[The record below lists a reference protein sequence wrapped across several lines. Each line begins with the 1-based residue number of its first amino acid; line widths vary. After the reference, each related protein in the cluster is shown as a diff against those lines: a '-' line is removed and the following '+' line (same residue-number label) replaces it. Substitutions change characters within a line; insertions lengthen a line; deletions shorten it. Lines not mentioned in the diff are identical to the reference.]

1 MNTRMPLFVSV
12 AVVAAM
18 LAVSAWWSFHLP
30 ANAGIPMHWNADGQ
44 PDRFAHGPLAV
55 FITPAMT
62 ALVAMVFWV
71 IPRLE
76 PRRLNIAASGK
87 FYRAVWIG
95 TILMLAATHGAARYM
110 SLHKGT
116 DVSNVVVAA
125 VCLLIIVVGNYL
137 GKTRSMFLAGVRT
150 PWTLTSEY
158 SWQRT
163 HSLAG
168 KLFIAAG
175 ALGFAAA
182 ITLPAKEAS
191 HIFLYAL
198 GVSVVISV
206 IVSYVYWRRDPLRH
220 TGDGTP
226 E

>member
-1 MNTRMPLFVSV
+1 MPLFVSF
-12 AVVAAM
+12 AVIAAM
-18 LAVSAWWSFHLP
+18 LAVSTWAWFHLP
-30 ANAGIPMHWNADGQ
+30 SGTSIPIHWGADGQ
-44 PDRFAHGPLAV
+44 PDHFAHGPFAL
-55 FITPAMT
+55 FMTPAMT
-62 ALVAMVFWV
+62 ALIAMVFWV
-71 IPRLE
+71 IPLLE
-76 PRRLNIAASGK
+76 PRRFNIAASGK
-87 FYRAVWIG
+87 FYRATWIG
-95 TILMLAATHGAARYM
+95 VILLLAAIHGAALYAA
-110 SLHKGT
+110 LHTGT
-116 DVSNVVVAA
+116 SVSNVVVAT

>member
-1 MNTRMPLFVSV
+1 MNTRTPLFVSF

-18 LAVSAWWSFHLP
+18 LAISAWAWLHLP
-30 ANAGIPMHWNADGQ
+30 PGTSVPIHWNADGQ
-44 PDRFAHGPLAV
+44 PDGFARGPFALFMA
-55 FITPAMT
+55 PAMT
-62 ALVAMVFWV
+62 ALVALLFWV
-71 IPRLE
+71 VPKLE
-76 PRRLNIAASGK
+76 PRRLNIAASAK

-95 TILMLAATHGAARYM
+95 VILLLAAAHGA
-110 SLHKGT
+110 SLYTVLHAGVN
-116 DVSNVVVAA
+116 VSNVVLAA

-175 ALGFAAA
+175 AVGFAAA
-182 ITLPAKEAS
+182 IALPAQQAT

-198 GVSVVISV
+198 GGAVAVSVIA
-206 IVSYVYWRRDPLRH
+206 SYVYWRRDPLRH
-220 TGDGTP
+220 TGDGVP

>member
-1 MNTRMPLFVSV
+1 MNTRMPLFVSF
-12 AVVAAM
+12 AVVVAM
-18 LAVSAWWSFHLP
+18 LAISVWWSFHLP
-30 ANAGIPMHWNADGQ
+30 VNAGIPMHWNADGQ
-44 PDRFAHGPLAV
+44 PDRFAYGPLAV
-55 FITPAMT
+55 FLTPAIT
-62 ALVAMVFWV
+62 ALVAMVFWA
-71 IPRLE
+71 IPWLE
-76 PRRLNIAASGK
+76 PRRFNIAASGK

-95 TILMLAATHGAARYM
+95 TILLLASTHGAALYM
-110 SLHKGT
+110 SLHTGT
-116 DVSNVVVAA
+116 NVSNVVVAA

-137 GKTRSMFLAGVRT
+137 GKTRSMFLVGVRT

-182 ITLPAKEAS
+182 IALPAKEAS
-191 HIFLYAL
+191 HVVLYAM
-198 GVSVVISV
+198 GVSVVVSV
-206 IVSYVYWRRDPLRH
+206 IASYVYWRRDPLRH

>member
-1 MNTRMPLFVSV
+1 MNTRMPLFVSF
-12 AVVAAM
+12 AVIAAM
-18 LAVSAWWSFHLP
+18 LAVSTWAWFHLP
-30 ANAGIPMHWNADGQ
+30 SGTSIPIHWGADGQ
-44 PDRFAHGPLAV
+44 PDHFAHGPFAL
-55 FITPAMT
+55 FMTPAMT
-62 ALVAMVFWV
+62 ALIAMVFWV
-71 IPRLE
+71 IPLLE
-76 PRRLNIAASGK
+76 PRRFNIDASGK
-87 FYRAVWIG
+87 FYRALHTG
-95 TILMLAATHGAARYM
+95 T
-110 SLHKGT
+110 S
-116 DVSNVVVAA
+116 VSNVVVAT